1 MITIFHNP
9 NCGTSRN
16 VLATIRA
23 GGETPT
29 VVDYV
34 KVGWTRPQLE
44 TLFKAAGLTA
54 QQALRTRG
62 ELVEELGLLVDGVS
76 DAEVLDAMIAHPILV
91 ERPFVAAPK
100 GTALCRPADKVLT
113 LLDHP
118 PAAVVKV

>member
-1 MITIFHNP
+1 MITLFHNP

-23 GGETPT
+23 GGETPE

-44 TLFKAAGLTA
+44 GLFKAAGLTP

-62 ELVEELGLLVDGVS
+62 ELVEELGLLDDGVS
-76 DAEVLDAMIAHPILV
+76 DAQVLDAMVAHPILV
-91 ERPFVAAPK
+91 ERPFVVTPK
-100 GTALCRPADKVLT
+100 GTALCRPADKVLA

>member
-34 KVGWTRPQLE
+34 KAGWTRPQLE
-44 TLFKAAGLTA
+44 SLFKAAGLTA

-62 ELVEELGLLVDGVS
+62 ELVEELGLLEDGVS
-76 DAEVLDAMIAHPILV
+76 DGQVLDAMVAHPILV
-91 ERPFVAAPK
+91 ERPFVSAPK
-100 GTALCRPADKVLT
+100 GTALCRPADKVLA